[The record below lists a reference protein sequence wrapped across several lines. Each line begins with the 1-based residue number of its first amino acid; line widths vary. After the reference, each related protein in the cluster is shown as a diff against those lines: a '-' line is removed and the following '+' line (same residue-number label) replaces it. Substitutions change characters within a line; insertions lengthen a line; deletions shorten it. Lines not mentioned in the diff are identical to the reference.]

1 MTAIRHAAPDPP
13 PEVIKADPAT
23 CPHAVLD
30 EGMGREWGFED
41 CVTCGKR
48 FPMRDEQEA
57 EK

>member
-1 MTAIRHAAPDPP
+1 MTGRYHAWELPP

-30 EGMGREWGFED
+30 ESAGIAWGYED

-48 FPMRDEQEA
+48 FPMRTGDF
-57 EK
+57 